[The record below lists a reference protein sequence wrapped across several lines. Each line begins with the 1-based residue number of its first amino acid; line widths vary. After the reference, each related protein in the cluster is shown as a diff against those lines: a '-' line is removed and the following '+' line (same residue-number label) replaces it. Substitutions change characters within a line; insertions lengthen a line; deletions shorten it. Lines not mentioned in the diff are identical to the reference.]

1 MNPTNTMEQ
10 HLNKLGVMAKELD
23 AIGAIIP
30 LEVKV
35 MVFVATLALGSRPK
49 QRACKGAGQ
58 D

>member
-1 MNPTNTMEQ
+1 MEQ